1 MPHNAVLSAVVDVV
15 APHDVPADR
24 LLGPAVTD
32 CAEHDFLLNLVAGL
46 AAETRGFVVA
56 GGAILAKA
64 DAGAEG
70 IVDIVVFDNPAL
82 GPVGAEQTFL
92 IAGGRGPAAGSLRHF
107 ETAHGQVVHA
117 GTFRVEAGFAHI
129 DFGQVLVG
137 VHVVEVR
144 PDFSGAVRPLPY
156 LRMPLPDG
164 LARIIDGLSD
174 GYPVWPIAKGTRLG
188 GDDRVH
194 TGCLVHGRAVEI
206 HLAEAHR
213 PVVGPPASRRAGAW
227 RKD

>member
-1 MPHNAVLSAVVDVV
+1 M
-15 APHDVPADR
+15 
-24 LLGPAVTD
+24 
-32 CAEHDFLLNLVAGL
+32 
-46 AAETRGFVVA
+46 
-56 GGAILAKA
+56 
-64 DAGAEG
+64 
-70 IVDIVVFDNPAL
+70 
-82 GPVGAEQTFL
+82 GAEQTFL

-206 HLAEAHR
+206 HLCRGSSSSRWAVQ
-213 PVVGPPASRRAGAW
+213 PVAAQGLGERLKLPNRAFGTLTCQTPGTGLPSISSGRQSVTTSEPLITACSPSATV
-227 RKD
+227 